1 MIQQYNFVIPP
12 FSITW
17 WYGLIIPPI
26 IIIFILFGANKLDQ
40 KWEHRLSVFLGILM
54 LSRKVWQDYLYQ
66 NSGMW
71 TLSENLPLH
80 WCGLT
85 SILGAVCLLHRH
97 QLGFELL
104 IMVGIP
110 GAIHG
115 ILTPQATVGNN
126 LLLIEYYSSH
136 SGIILASLYLHYI
149 KRMKIRKSS
158 WFFCIIIGQVSLVIV
173 GIINYFLDTNYIF
186 LCEKPAVNN
195 PFLLGEWPFYIFFVQ
210 LAAIA
215 HIIFFYYLFYN
226 KEMNN

>member
-1 MIQQYNFVIPP
+1 
-12 FSITW
+12 
-17 WYGLIIPPI
+17 
-26 IIIFILFGANKLDQ
+26 
-40 KWEHRLSVFLGILM
+40 
-54 LSRKVWQDYLYQ
+54 
-66 NSGMW
+66 
-71 TLSENLPLH
+71 
-80 WCGLT
+80 
-85 SILGAVCLLHRH
+85 
-97 QLGFELL
+97 
-104 IMVGIP
+104 MVGIP

-149 KRMKIRKSS
+149 KEMKIRKSS
-158 WFFCIIIGQVSLVIV
+158 WFFCILIGQVSLVVV